1 MYFARLALAALYFLS
16 GELAGQEA
24 HPTGAADYRQALPGR
39 HFQFP
44 RDHFDHP
51 DFRTEWWYYTG
62 NLRAHDGRR
71 FGFEL
76 VFFRQGQG
84 EGRRRGPDA
93 NPSAWRVRDLYL
105 AHLALT
111 DIDGRRFRYH
121 KRLNRSGPGIAG
133 ASFDQSRI
141 WNGNWEA
148 RFDSSEAQ
156 TLSAVA
162 DDIRFTL
169 RLTPSKPLVINGEN
183 GVSQKSPGAGKASYY
198 VSFPRLAV
206 EGTLNGFAVTG
217 SAWMDHEW
225 FSYQLEAGQRGW
237 DWFSVQ
243 LDSGGDLMLFQLRHT
258 DGGIDAFSSGTYIA
272 SDGQATHL
280 KQSDF
285 HLEAMEY
292 WTSPHTGAR
301 YPTQWRIS
309 VPSLKITLESSAAIP
324 DQELVAD
331 DDATPTYWEGAVTY
345 SGTGRGVGY
354 LEMTGYTKPMR
365 L

>member
-1 MYFARLALAALYFLS
+1 MYFARLALAAFYFLS
-16 GELAGQEA
+16 
-24 HPTGAADYRQALPGR
+24 AAPEYRKALPGR

-62 NLRAHDGRR
+62 NLRTHDGRR
-71 FGFEL
+71 YGFEL

-84 EGRRRGPDA
+84 EGQHGGSDA
-93 NPSAWRVRDLYL
+93 NPSSWRVRDLYL

-111 DIDGRRFRYH
+111 DIDGRRFRYY

-148 RFDSSEAQ
+148 RWDASGGQRSDAQ

-169 RLTPSKPLVINGEN
+169 RLTPRKPLVIHGEN
-183 GVSQKSPGAGKASYY
+183 GVSQKSPGPGNASYY

-206 EGTLNGFAVTG
+206 DGTLNGFPVTG
-217 SAWMDHEW
+217 TAWMDHEW
-225 FSYQLEAGQRGW
+225 FTYQLEAGQQGW

-243 LDSGGDLMLFQLRHT
+243 LDSGADLMLFQLRRT
-258 DGGIDAFSSGTYIA
+258 DGGINPFSSGTYIA
-272 SDGQATHL
+272 SDGRATHL
-280 KQSDF
+280 RQSDF
-285 HLEAMEY
+285 HLEAVGY

-301 YPTQWRIS
+301 YPTKWRIG
-309 VPSLKITLESSAAIP
+309 VPLLKITLECSAALP

-354 LEMTGYTKPMR
+354 LEMTGYTKAMR

>member
-1 MYFARLALAALYFLS
+1 MYFARLALAAFYFFLS
-16 GELAGQEA
+16 
-24 HPTGAADYRQALPGR
+24 AAPEYRQALPGR

-71 FGFEL
+71 YGFEL
-76 VFFRQGQG
+76 VFFRQG
-84 EGRRRGPDA
+84 RDRGPDV
-93 NPSAWRVRDLYL
+93 NPSSWRVRDLYL

-111 DIDGRRFRYH
+111 DIDGRRFRYY

-148 RFDSSEAQ
+148 VWDQSNDVQ

-169 RLTPSKPLVINGEN
+169 RLTPRKPPVIHGEN
-183 GVSQKSPGAGKASYY
+183 GVSQKAAGPGNASYY

-206 EGTLNGFAVTG
+206 DGTLNGFPVTG

-225 FSYQLEAGQRGW
+225 FTYQLEAGQQGW

-243 LDSGGDLMLFQLRHT
+243 LDSGADLMLFQLRHT
-258 DGGIDAFSSGTYIA
+258 DGGMDAFSSGTYIA
-272 SDGQATHL
+272 SDGRATHL

-285 HLEAMEY
+285 QLQPLEY
-292 WTSPHTGAR
+292 WTSPHTSAR
-301 YPTQWRIS
+301 YPSKWRIS
-309 VPSLKITLESSAAIP
+309 VPSLKITLESTAAIP

-331 DDATPTYWEGAVTY
+331 DAATPTYWEGAVTY
-345 SGTGRGVGY
+345 SGTGSGRGY
-354 LEMTGYTKPMR
+354 LEMTGYTKRMR